1 MPTPGQ
7 PDRSAVAQKSTE
19 RTQELE
25 SDPRCGPRICAWLGA
40 PTHRIVAIF
49 AIILM
54 LGVAGFIAWRAGA
67 FGGGN
72 GSDHKSLDINVNTK

>member
-1 MPTPGQ
+1 MSNDNSG
-7 PDRSAVAQKSTE
+7 ST
-19 RTQELE
+19 
-25 SDPRCGPRICAWLGA
+25 S
-40 PTHRIVAIF
+40 IVAIF

-72 GSDHKSLDINVNTK
+72 GGSDHKSLDINVNTK

>member
-25 SDPRCGPRICAWLGA
+25 SDPRC
-40 PTHRIVAIF
+40 IVAIF